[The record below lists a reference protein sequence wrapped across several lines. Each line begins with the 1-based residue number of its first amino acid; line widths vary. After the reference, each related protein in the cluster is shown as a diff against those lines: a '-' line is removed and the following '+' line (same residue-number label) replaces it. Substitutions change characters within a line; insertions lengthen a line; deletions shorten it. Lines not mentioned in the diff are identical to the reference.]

1 MVNIDTGD
9 YSGQYTVHDARRL
22 KDEFRGSPRDER
34 VVDRFTS
41 GVEQRI
47 QGQLN
52 DRLKAADAELHERA
66 DLLDDLAI
74 QHVED
79 IRKVVRRLKSGRL
92 TAGEARKEIARIGT
106 AKRELA
112 ERVEQLRRDDE
123 SLQAM
128 AEMDLADFEAGYL
141 ATTPALRRQLPAFT
155 AEYLNQP

>member
-1 MVNIDTGD
+1 VNIDVGD
-9 YSGQYTVHDARRL
+9 YSGQYTLHDARRL
-22 KDEFRGSPRDER
+22 LDTFSGSPRDQR
-34 VVDRFTS
+34 AVARFVS

-52 DRLKAADAELHERA
+52 ERLKAADEELHERA

-74 QHVED
+74 GHVED
-79 IRKVVRRLKSGRL
+79 IQKVVRRLKSGRL
-92 TAGEARKEIARIGT
+92 TAAEARKEIARIGT
-106 AKRELA
+106 AKREIN
-112 ERVEQLRRDDE
+112 ERVEQLRSDDE

-141 ATTPALRRQLPAFT
+141 ATTPALKRQLPVFT